1 MQKNKLKS
9 LIHFHFIVFIF
20 GFTAI
25 LGSLISIE
33 SLALV
38 WYRRLIAFIFL
49 ILIAVIFKINIKVSN
64 KLLIKLLFCGVL
76 ISLHWITFFKA
87 IKVSNVSIT
96 LSVLSLG
103 AFLTS
108 FLEPLFY
115 KRKII
120 PYEVF
125 LGVFVVFGTSLI
137 FKSQYYYIEGIFYAL
152 ISVFL
157 SVIFGLINGKLIK
170 QTSPLVI
177 SIYELLGGVILTTLI
192 LIFIGDFNFDFFNLF
207 IMTEQQDQINIEL
220 DEQTAEGIYSNLAII
235 NHSSSEFVLDFVSIM
250 PGIPKAKVKS
260 RIVLTPQ
267 HAKRLLKAI
276 GENIHR
282 FEAIISGNR
291 TRISEEEITVDQVAA
306 KLMANLYLE
315 LEDHGFEGHET
326 SIFLIRILFL
336 LFGDDTGMWAKN
348 TFLKLVMGT
357 KEDGSDVGSKLDT
370 LFEVLNTPEDKRPKA
385 LGEEFKPFPYVNGG
399 IFAEKIS
406 VIDFNKKM
414 RVALV
419 DVANYDWTTINPTIF
434 GSLFQLIKS
443 KEDRRELGEHYT
455 TEENINKIAIRFTH
469 FLPISAGNSHYF
481 FIHFSLR

>member
-38 WYRRLIAFIFL
+38 WYRMLIAFIFL

-125 LGVFVVFGTSLI
+125 LGVFVVFGTCLI

-170 QTSPLVI
+170 QASPLVI

-192 LIFIGDFNFDFFNLF
+192 LIFIGDFSIDFFNISKVDWFWLLLLGSVCTAYAF
-207 IMTEQQDQINIEL
+207 VISVKVLKHLTPYSLMISINMEPVY
-220 DEQTAEGIYSNLAII
+220 GIILAII
-235 NHSSSEFVLDFVSIM
+235 ILNENTVLSTEFY
-250 PGIPKAKVKS
+250 
-260 RIVLTPQ
+260 
-267 HAKRLLKAI
+267 I
-276 GENIHR
+276 GFI
-282 FEAIISGNR
+282 
-291 TRISEEEITVDQVAA
+291 
-306 KLMANLYLE
+306 L
-315 LEDHGFEGHET
+315 
-326 SIFLIRILFL
+326 IF
-336 LFGDDTGMWAKN
+336 
-348 TFLKLVMGT
+348 
-357 KEDGSDVGSKLDT
+357 
-370 LFEVLNTPEDKRPKA
+370 
-385 LGEEFKPFPYVNGG
+385 
-399 IFAEKIS
+399 IS
-406 VIDFNKKM
+406 VILNGIIKLRKNK
-414 RVALV
+414 
-419 DVANYDWTTINPTIF
+419 
-434 GSLFQLIKS
+434 SL
-443 KEDRRELGEHYT
+443 
-455 TEENINKIAIRFTH
+455 
-469 FLPISAGNSHYF
+469 
-481 FIHFSLR
+481 

>member
-38 WYRRLIAFIFL
+38 WYRMLIAFIFL
-49 ILIAVIFKINIKVSN
+49 IIIAVIFKINIKVSN

-125 LGVFVVFGTSLI
+125 LGIFVVFGTSLI

-157 SVIFGLINGKLIK
+157 SVIFGLINGKLIEEA
-170 QTSPLVI
+170 SSFVI
-177 SIYELLGGVILTTLI
+177 SIYELLGGVILITVILFFVGNFNMSLFDISKSDLFWLMILGTICTAYAFVISVEVLKHLNPYSLMISINMEPVYGIILAIIILNENSVLSKEFYIGFI
-192 LIFIGDFNFDFFNLF
+192 LIFI
-207 IMTEQQDQINIEL
+207 
-220 DEQTAEGIYSNLAII
+220 
-235 NHSSSEFVLDFVSIM
+235 
-250 PGIPKAKVKS
+250 
-260 RIVLTPQ
+260 
-267 HAKRLLKAI
+267 
-276 GENIHR
+276 
-282 FEAIISGNR
+282 
-291 TRISEEEITVDQVAA
+291 
-306 KLMANLYLE
+306 
-315 LEDHGFEGHET
+315 
-326 SIFLIRILFL
+326 
-336 LFGDDTGMWAKN
+336 
-348 TFLKLVMGT
+348 
-357 KEDGSDVGSKLDT
+357 
-370 LFEVLNTPEDKRPKA
+370 
-385 LGEEFKPFPYVNGG
+385 
-399 IFAEKIS
+399 S
-406 VIDFNKKM
+406 VILNGIIKLSKNK
-414 RVALV
+414 
-419 DVANYDWTTINPTIF
+419 
-434 GSLFQLIKS
+434 
-443 KEDRRELGEHYT
+443 
-455 TEENINKIAIRFTH
+455 
-469 FLPISAGNSHYF
+469 SH
-481 FIHFSLR
+481 

>member
-38 WYRRLIAFIFL
+38 WYRMLIAFIFL

-115 KRKII
+115 ERKII

-125 LGVFVVFGTSLI
+125 LGVFVVFGTTLI

-170 QTSPLVI
+170 QASPLVI

-192 LIFIGDFNFDFFNLF
+192 LIFIGDFSFDFFNISKVDWFWLLLLGSVCTAYAF
-207 IMTEQQDQINIEL
+207 VISVKVLKHLTPYSLMISINMEPVY
-220 DEQTAEGIYSNLAII
+220 GIILAII
-235 NHSSSEFVLDFVSIM
+235 ILNENTVLSTEFY
-250 PGIPKAKVKS
+250 
-260 RIVLTPQ
+260 
-267 HAKRLLKAI
+267 I
-276 GENIHR
+276 GFI
-282 FEAIISGNR
+282 
-291 TRISEEEITVDQVAA
+291 
-306 KLMANLYLE
+306 L
-315 LEDHGFEGHET
+315 
-326 SIFLIRILFL
+326 IF
-336 LFGDDTGMWAKN
+336 
-348 TFLKLVMGT
+348 
-357 KEDGSDVGSKLDT
+357 
-370 LFEVLNTPEDKRPKA
+370 
-385 LGEEFKPFPYVNGG
+385 
-399 IFAEKIS
+399 IS
-406 VIDFNKKM
+406 VILNGIIKLRKNK
-414 RVALV
+414 
-419 DVANYDWTTINPTIF
+419 
-434 GSLFQLIKS
+434 SL
-443 KEDRRELGEHYT
+443 
-455 TEENINKIAIRFTH
+455 
-469 FLPISAGNSHYF
+469 
-481 FIHFSLR
+481 

>member
-25 LGSLISIE
+25 LGSLISID

-38 WYRRLIAFIFL
+38 WYRMLIAFIFL
-49 ILIAVIFKINIKVSN
+49 ISIVVIFKINIKVSN

-192 LIFIGDFNFDFFNLF
+192 LIFIGDFSIDFFNISKVDWFWLLLLGSVCTAYAF
-207 IMTEQQDQINIEL
+207 VISVKVLKHLTPYSLMISINMEPVY
-220 DEQTAEGIYSNLAII
+220 GIILAII
-235 NHSSSEFVLDFVSIM
+235 ILNENTVLSTEFY
-250 PGIPKAKVKS
+250 
-260 RIVLTPQ
+260 
-267 HAKRLLKAI
+267 I
-276 GENIHR
+276 GFI
-282 FEAIISGNR
+282 
-291 TRISEEEITVDQVAA
+291 
-306 KLMANLYLE
+306 L
-315 LEDHGFEGHET
+315 
-326 SIFLIRILFL
+326 IF
-336 LFGDDTGMWAKN
+336 
-348 TFLKLVMGT
+348 
-357 KEDGSDVGSKLDT
+357 
-370 LFEVLNTPEDKRPKA
+370 
-385 LGEEFKPFPYVNGG
+385 
-399 IFAEKIS
+399 IS
-406 VIDFNKKM
+406 VILNGIIKLRKNK
-414 RVALV
+414 
-419 DVANYDWTTINPTIF
+419 
-434 GSLFQLIKS
+434 SL
-443 KEDRRELGEHYT
+443 
-455 TEENINKIAIRFTH
+455 
-469 FLPISAGNSHYF
+469 
-481 FIHFSLR
+481 

>member
-25 LGSLISIE
+25 LGSLISID

-38 WYRRLIAFIFL
+38 WYRMLIAFIFL
-49 ILIAVIFKINIKVSN
+49 IFIVVIFKINIKVSN

-170 QTSPLVI
+170 QASPLVI

-192 LIFIGDFNFDFFNLF
+192 LIFIGDFSFDFFNISKVDWFWLLLLGSVCTAYAF
-207 IMTEQQDQINIEL
+207 VISVKVLKHLTPYSLMISINMEPVY
-220 DEQTAEGIYSNLAII
+220 GIILAII
-235 NHSSSEFVLDFVSIM
+235 ILNENTVLSTEFY
-250 PGIPKAKVKS
+250 
-260 RIVLTPQ
+260 
-267 HAKRLLKAI
+267 I
-276 GENIHR
+276 GFI
-282 FEAIISGNR
+282 
-291 TRISEEEITVDQVAA
+291 
-306 KLMANLYLE
+306 L
-315 LEDHGFEGHET
+315 
-326 SIFLIRILFL
+326 IF
-336 LFGDDTGMWAKN
+336 
-348 TFLKLVMGT
+348 
-357 KEDGSDVGSKLDT
+357 
-370 LFEVLNTPEDKRPKA
+370 
-385 LGEEFKPFPYVNGG
+385 
-399 IFAEKIS
+399 IS
-406 VIDFNKKM
+406 VILNGIIKLRQNK
-414 RVALV
+414 
-419 DVANYDWTTINPTIF
+419 
-434 GSLFQLIKS
+434 SL
-443 KEDRRELGEHYT
+443 
-455 TEENINKIAIRFTH
+455 
-469 FLPISAGNSHYF
+469 
-481 FIHFSLR
+481 

>member
-38 WYRRLIAFIFL
+38 WYRMLIAFIFL

-192 LIFIGDFNFDFFNLF
+192 LIFIGDFNMSLFDISKSDLF
-207 IMTEQQDQINIEL
+207 WLMILGTICTAYAFVISVEVLKHLTPYSLMISINMEPVY
-220 DEQTAEGIYSNLAII
+220 GIILAII
-235 NHSSSEFVLDFVSIM
+235 ILNENTVLSTEFY
-250 PGIPKAKVKS
+250 
-260 RIVLTPQ
+260 
-267 HAKRLLKAI
+267 I
-276 GENIHR
+276 GFI
-282 FEAIISGNR
+282 
-291 TRISEEEITVDQVAA
+291 
-306 KLMANLYLE
+306 L
-315 LEDHGFEGHET
+315 
-326 SIFLIRILFL
+326 IF
-336 LFGDDTGMWAKN
+336 
-348 TFLKLVMGT
+348 
-357 KEDGSDVGSKLDT
+357 
-370 LFEVLNTPEDKRPKA
+370 
-385 LGEEFKPFPYVNGG
+385 
-399 IFAEKIS
+399 IS
-406 VIDFNKKM
+406 VILNGIIKLGKNK
-414 RVALV
+414 
-419 DVANYDWTTINPTIF
+419 
-434 GSLFQLIKS
+434 
-443 KEDRRELGEHYT
+443 
-455 TEENINKIAIRFTH
+455 
-469 FLPISAGNSHYF
+469 SH
-481 FIHFSLR
+481 

>member
-33 SLALV
+33 SLGLV
-38 WYRRLIAFIFL
+38 WYRMLIAFIFL

-115 KRKII
+115 ERKII

-170 QTSPLVI
+170 QASPLVI

-192 LIFIGDFNFDFFNLF
+192 LIFIGDFSFDFFNISKVDWFWLLLLGSVCTAYAF
-207 IMTEQQDQINIEL
+207 VISVKVLKHLTPYSLMISINMEPVY
-220 DEQTAEGIYSNLAII
+220 GIILAII
-235 NHSSSEFVLDFVSIM
+235 ILNENTVLSTEFY
-250 PGIPKAKVKS
+250 
-260 RIVLTPQ
+260 
-267 HAKRLLKAI
+267 I
-276 GENIHR
+276 GFI
-282 FEAIISGNR
+282 
-291 TRISEEEITVDQVAA
+291 
-306 KLMANLYLE
+306 L
-315 LEDHGFEGHET
+315 
-326 SIFLIRILFL
+326 IF
-336 LFGDDTGMWAKN
+336 
-348 TFLKLVMGT
+348 
-357 KEDGSDVGSKLDT
+357 
-370 LFEVLNTPEDKRPKA
+370 
-385 LGEEFKPFPYVNGG
+385 
-399 IFAEKIS
+399 IS
-406 VIDFNKKM
+406 VILNGIIKLRQNK
-414 RVALV
+414 
-419 DVANYDWTTINPTIF
+419 
-434 GSLFQLIKS
+434 SL
-443 KEDRRELGEHYT
+443 
-455 TEENINKIAIRFTH
+455 
-469 FLPISAGNSHYF
+469 
-481 FIHFSLR
+481 

>member
-33 SLALV
+33 SLGLV
-38 WYRRLIAFIFL
+38 WYRMLIAFIFL

-137 FKSQYYYIEGIFYAL
+137 FKSQYYYIEGIFCAL

-170 QTSPLVI
+170 QASPLVI

-192 LIFIGDFNFDFFNLF
+192 LIFIGDFSFDFFNISKVDWFWLLLLGSVCTAYAF
-207 IMTEQQDQINIEL
+207 VISVKVLKHLTPYSLMISINMEPVY
-220 DEQTAEGIYSNLAII
+220 GIILAII
-235 NHSSSEFVLDFVSIM
+235 ILNENTVLSTEFY
-250 PGIPKAKVKS
+250 
-260 RIVLTPQ
+260 
-267 HAKRLLKAI
+267 I
-276 GENIHR
+276 GFI
-282 FEAIISGNR
+282 
-291 TRISEEEITVDQVAA
+291 
-306 KLMANLYLE
+306 L
-315 LEDHGFEGHET
+315 
-326 SIFLIRILFL
+326 IF
-336 LFGDDTGMWAKN
+336 
-348 TFLKLVMGT
+348 
-357 KEDGSDVGSKLDT
+357 
-370 LFEVLNTPEDKRPKA
+370 
-385 LGEEFKPFPYVNGG
+385 
-399 IFAEKIS
+399 IS
-406 VIDFNKKM
+406 VILNGIIKLRQNK
-414 RVALV
+414 
-419 DVANYDWTTINPTIF
+419 
-434 GSLFQLIKS
+434 SL
-443 KEDRRELGEHYT
+443 
-455 TEENINKIAIRFTH
+455 
-469 FLPISAGNSHYF
+469 
-481 FIHFSLR
+481 

>member
-33 SLALV
+33 SLGLV
-38 WYRRLIAFIFL
+38 WYRMLIAFIFL
-49 ILIAVIFKINIKVSN
+49 IIIAVIFKINIKVSN

-125 LGVFVVFGTSLI
+125 LGIFVVFGTSLI

-192 LIFIGDFNFDFFNLF
+192 LIFIGDFSFDFFNISKVDWFWLLLLGSVCTAYAF
-207 IMTEQQDQINIEL
+207 VISVKVLKHLTPYSLMISINMEPVY
-220 DEQTAEGIYSNLAII
+220 GIILAII
-235 NHSSSEFVLDFVSIM
+235 ILNENTVLSTEFY
-250 PGIPKAKVKS
+250 
-260 RIVLTPQ
+260 
-267 HAKRLLKAI
+267 I
-276 GENIHR
+276 GFI
-282 FEAIISGNR
+282 
-291 TRISEEEITVDQVAA
+291 
-306 KLMANLYLE
+306 L
-315 LEDHGFEGHET
+315 
-326 SIFLIRILFL
+326 IF
-336 LFGDDTGMWAKN
+336 
-348 TFLKLVMGT
+348 
-357 KEDGSDVGSKLDT
+357 
-370 LFEVLNTPEDKRPKA
+370 
-385 LGEEFKPFPYVNGG
+385 
-399 IFAEKIS
+399 IS
-406 VIDFNKKM
+406 VILNGIIKLRQNK
-414 RVALV
+414 
-419 DVANYDWTTINPTIF
+419 
-434 GSLFQLIKS
+434 SL
-443 KEDRRELGEHYT
+443 
-455 TEENINKIAIRFTH
+455 
-469 FLPISAGNSHYF
+469 
-481 FIHFSLR
+481 

>member
-38 WYRRLIAFIFL
+38 WYRMLIAFIFL

-192 LIFIGDFNFDFFNLF
+192 LIFIGDFSIDFFNISKVDWFWLLLLGSVCTAYAF
-207 IMTEQQDQINIEL
+207 VISVEVLKHLTPYSLMISINMEPVY
-220 DEQTAEGIYSNLAII
+220 GIILAII
-235 NHSSSEFVLDFVSIM
+235 ILNENTVLSTEFY
-250 PGIPKAKVKS
+250 
-260 RIVLTPQ
+260 
-267 HAKRLLKAI
+267 I
-276 GENIHR
+276 GFI
-282 FEAIISGNR
+282 
-291 TRISEEEITVDQVAA
+291 
-306 KLMANLYLE
+306 L
-315 LEDHGFEGHET
+315 
-326 SIFLIRILFL
+326 IF
-336 LFGDDTGMWAKN
+336 
-348 TFLKLVMGT
+348 
-357 KEDGSDVGSKLDT
+357 
-370 LFEVLNTPEDKRPKA
+370 
-385 LGEEFKPFPYVNGG
+385 
-399 IFAEKIS
+399 IS
-406 VIDFNKKM
+406 VILNGIIKLRKNK
-414 RVALV
+414 
-419 DVANYDWTTINPTIF
+419 
-434 GSLFQLIKS
+434 SL
-443 KEDRRELGEHYT
+443 
-455 TEENINKIAIRFTH
+455 
-469 FLPISAGNSHYF
+469 
-481 FIHFSLR
+481 

>member
-38 WYRRLIAFIFL
+38 WYRMLIAFIFL

-125 LGVFVVFGTSLI
+125 LGVFVVIGTSLI

-170 QTSPLVI
+170 QASPLVI

-192 LIFIGDFNFDFFNLF
+192 LIFIGDFSFDFFNISKVDWFWLLLLGSVCTAYAF
-207 IMTEQQDQINIEL
+207 VISVKVLKHLTPYSLMISINMEPVY
-220 DEQTAEGIYSNLAII
+220 GIILAII
-235 NHSSSEFVLDFVSIM
+235 ILNENTVLSTEFY
-250 PGIPKAKVKS
+250 
-260 RIVLTPQ
+260 
-267 HAKRLLKAI
+267 I
-276 GENIHR
+276 GFI
-282 FEAIISGNR
+282 
-291 TRISEEEITVDQVAA
+291 
-306 KLMANLYLE
+306 L
-315 LEDHGFEGHET
+315 
-326 SIFLIRILFL
+326 IF
-336 LFGDDTGMWAKN
+336 
-348 TFLKLVMGT
+348 
-357 KEDGSDVGSKLDT
+357 
-370 LFEVLNTPEDKRPKA
+370 
-385 LGEEFKPFPYVNGG
+385 
-399 IFAEKIS
+399 IS
-406 VIDFNKKM
+406 VILNGIIKLRKNK
-414 RVALV
+414 
-419 DVANYDWTTINPTIF
+419 
-434 GSLFQLIKS
+434 SL
-443 KEDRRELGEHYT
+443 
-455 TEENINKIAIRFTH
+455 
-469 FLPISAGNSHYF
+469 
-481 FIHFSLR
+481 